1 MSGSYALI
9 SPEREAW
16 DAFVQAHP
24 HGHPLQSAAWAAL
37 KGAFGWFPQLL
48 AVVGPHG
55 ICAGAMLLTRS
66 RFGLSAI
73 YTPRG
78 PLFSGDPHVD
88 QILLDGIV
96 RIAQAA
102 RAVFLRIEPNIREDA
117 PESGVLHSFLLLH
130 SFQPTN
136 PIQPRSSVHLDLT
149 TEPDRLLAGMSKGHR
164 ADVRRSAREGVTIR
178 HGQDSETLA
187 EFYTILEGTSQ
198 RNQFGIHTH
207 SYYQAV
213 CREFGDAAQI
223 WIAERAG
230 VAEATA
236 LTVGWGREALYLYSG
251 STEAGLRSG
260 AQHAIQWAVIQ
271 WARQRGCARYDFW
284 GVPDEFGQAA
294 QEPDAIERARLEEQ
308 AKTDPLY
315 GVYRF
320 KKGFGGQTV
329 RYLPAYD
336 RVLIPLLYTIWRR
349 RMAM

>member
-9 SPEREAW
+9 SPDRQAW

-24 HGHPLQSAAWAAL
+24 HGHPLQSAGWGAL
-37 KGAFGWFPQLL
+37 KGAFGWSPQML

-55 ICAGAMLLTRS
+55 ICAGAMLLTRR
-66 RFGLSAI
+66 RFGFGAI

-78 PLFSGDPHVD
+78 PLFSGDPIVD

-96 RIAQAA
+96 RVARAA
-102 RAVFLRIEPNIREDA
+102 RAVFLRIEPNMLEDA
-117 PESGVLHSFLLLH
+117 PESGALHSFLLLH
-130 SFQPTN
+130 DFQPTD
-136 PIQPRSSVHLDLT
+136 PIQPRSSVHLDLAP
-149 TEPDRLLAGMSKGHR
+149 EPERLLAGMSKGHR
-164 ADVRRSAREGVTIR
+164 ADVRRSAREGVSIR
-178 HGQDSETLA
+178 HDQAAGTLA
-187 EFYTILEGTSQ
+187 EFYSILAETGQ
-198 RNQFGIHTH
+198 RNQFGIHTRD
-207 SYYQAV
+207 YYQAV

-223 WIAERAG
+223 WIAEREG
-230 VAEATA
+230 QAEATA
-236 LTVGWGREALYLYSG
+236 LTIGWGATALYLYSG

-271 WARQRGCARYDFW
+271 WARQQGCARYDFW

-294 QEPDAIERARLEEQ
+294 QQPDETERALLEAQ

-320 KKGFGGQTV
+320 KKGFGGRTV

-336 RVLIPLLYTIWRR
+336 RVLIPLFYQIWRQR
-349 RMAM
+349 SAL